1 MPYVKDIKF
10 LLDKILRTYA
20 EERSIVI
27 RQLQDKI
34 WDEPGVQDEELMSML
49 TDLASD
55 LNFYEPEERD
65 RNESLGYYDDE
76 KLNTLVNKAIEK
88 IDIYISK

>member
-1 MPYVKDIKF
+1 MPYLSDTKI

-20 EERSIVI
+20 GERSIAI
-27 RQLQDKI
+27 TELQDKI
-34 WDEPGVQDEELMSML
+34 WDEKGVQDEEVMSML

-65 RNESLGYYDDE
+65 RDESLGYYDDE
-76 KLNTLVNKAIEK
+76 KLNILVDKAIEK
-88 IDIYISK
+88 IDSYIGK

>member
-1 MPYVKDIKF
+1 MPYLHDIKF

-20 EERSIVI
+20 GERTIVI

-34 WDEPGVQDEELMSML
+34 WDEPGVQDEELMSIL

-55 LNFYEPEERD
+55 LNFYEPVERD
-65 RNESLGYYDDE
+65 RDESLGYYDDE
-76 KLNTLVNKAIEK
+76 KLNILVNKAIEK
-88 IDIYISK
+88 IDSYLSK

>member
-1 MPYVKDIKF
+1 MPYLSDTKI

-20 EERSIVI
+20 GERSIAI
-27 RQLQDKI
+27 RELQDKI
-34 WDEPGVQDEELMSML
+34 WDEKGVQDEEVMSML

-65 RNESLGYYDDE
+65 RDESLGYYDDE
-76 KLNTLVNKAIEK
+76 KLNILVNKAIEK
-88 IDIYISK
+88 IDSYIGK